1 MCFTC
6 KLGKTHWS
14 FVKETG
20 EVKIVQKKVKKL
32 KGKQDK
38 KMANVSE
45 GGKEEL
51 AVDMEMTKV
60 GQSKETGKQDL
71 DMEWGTKVDIEM
83 AKAKVT
89 LRSEP
94 EVGKGKGWVT
104 PAIIL
109 EPPTL
114 VKSLTD
120 LADVGPS
127 KLKGKH
133 QKSS

>member
-1 MCFTC
+1 
-6 KLGKTHWS
+6 
-14 FVKETG
+14 
-20 EVKIVQKKVKKL
+20 
-32 KGKQDK
+32 
-38 KMANVSE
+38 
-45 GGKEEL
+45 
-51 AVDMEMTKV
+51 ME
-60 GQSKETGKQDL
+60 Q
-71 DMEWGTKVDIEM
+71 GTKVDIEM
-83 AKAKVT
+83 AKVT

-114 VKSLTD
+114 VKGLTD

-133 QKSS
+133 QNQVSFSLLTVL